1 MSSYSPDD
9 ASEADVGEG
18 EDEAEATLG
27 TFETDNPWLKK
38 VFAMPSYGQAPAKA
52 VELLREVSPDPD
64 ERIIT
69 ALRVKHGSYR
79 RGYVIATTSCL
90 RYVQTLPGRS
100 ENYWGYDYKL
110 EIAGGMGQGGVIR
123 TQEGEQFQARWGK
136 VKQFR
141 ELYNAMQHA
150 SAWDAE
156 HKPQPMPVIVQNAP
170 GLSEEIEKLAALRA
184 QGVLSDE
191 EFQDVKR
198 RLLST

>member
-1 MSSYSPDD
+1 MSDTEIGDD
-9 ASEADVGEG
+9 EA
-18 EDEAEATLG
+18 EAEATLG

-38 VFAMPSYGQAPAKA
+38 VFAMPTYGQAPAKA
-52 VELLREVSPDPD
+52 IELLREVSPDPE

-79 RGYVIATTSCL
+79 RGYILATTSCL
-90 RYVQTLPGRS
+90 RYVQTLPGRTDD
-100 ENYWGYDYKL
+100 YFGYDYKV

-123 TQEGEQFQARWGK
+123 TPDGNQFQARWGK

-156 HKPQPMPVIVQNAP
+156 HKPLPTPVVVQNAP
-170 GLSEEIEKLAALRA
+170 GLSDQLEKLAALRT
-184 QGVLSDE
+184 QGILTDDE
-191 EFQDVKR
+191 FKDAKQK
-198 RLLST
+198 LLNA

>member
-1 MSSYSPDD
+1 VSGYSSDD
-9 ASEADVGEG
+9 ASGADVD

-27 TFETDNPWLKK
+27 IFETDNPWLKK
-38 VFAMPSYGQAPAKA
+38 VFAMSTYGQAPAKA
-52 VELLREVSPDPD
+52 IELLHEVSPDQE

-79 RGYVIATTSCL
+79 RGYLIATTSCL

-141 ELYNAMQHA
+141 ELYNTMQHA
-150 SAWDAE
+150 AAWDAE
-156 HKPQPMPVIVQNAP
+156 HKPQPTPVVVQNAP
-170 GLSEEIEKLAALRA
+170 GLSDELEKLAALHA
-184 QGVLSDE
+184 QGVLNDE
-191 EFQDVKR
+191 EFQDAKQK
-198 RLLST
+198 LLSA

>member
-1 MSSYSPDD
+1 MSSHPSDD
-9 ASEADVGEG
+9 AIEADVGEG

-38 VFAMPSYGQAPAKA
+38 VFAMSAYGQAPVKA
-52 VELLREVSPDPD
+52 VELLREVSPDQE

-69 ALRVKHGSYR
+69 ALHVRHGR
-79 RGYVIATTSCL
+79 MKRGYLIATTSCL
-90 RYVQTLPGRS
+90 RFVQTFPGRS

-156 HKPQPMPVIVQNAP
+156 HTPQPTPVVVQNAP
-170 GLSEEIEKLAALRA
+170 GLSDELEKLAGLHAKGILN
-184 QGVLSDE
+184 DE
-191 EFQDVKR
+191 EFQDAKR
-198 RLLST
+198 RLLSA